1 MAKCRI
7 CGVSFKESSTSG
19 DEICHN
25 EGCWKIAWNN
35 AIAPFRKD
43 IKVIETESRKNHRTS
58 DEEKQQII
66 ELYKQGKT
74 RRQISDEVPIAYDVV
89 CRVVRKYKED

>member
-1 MAKCRI
+1 M
-7 CGVSFKESSTSG
+7 
-19 DEICHN
+19 
-25 EGCWKIAWNN
+25 
-35 AIAPFRKD
+35 
-43 IKVIETESRKNHRTS
+43 IETESRKNHRTS

-89 CRVVRKYKED
+89 CRVVRKHKED